1 LAAYAPETTK
11 DCLKDIGETAHIV
24 GIKTGSAPRNPS
36 LTKAVITIAGFW
48 FRENFV
54 GAVNFFEVFLGSWF
68 FVNIGMVFSGETTIG
83 AFDVFF
89 AGISR
94 DT

>member
-1 LAAYAPETTK
+1 
-11 DCLKDIGETAHIV
+11 
-24 GIKTGSAPRNPS
+24 
-36 LTKAVITIAGFW
+36 
-48 FRENFV
+48 
-54 GAVNFFEVFLGSWF
+54 VFLGSRF

-89 AGISR
+89 TGISR